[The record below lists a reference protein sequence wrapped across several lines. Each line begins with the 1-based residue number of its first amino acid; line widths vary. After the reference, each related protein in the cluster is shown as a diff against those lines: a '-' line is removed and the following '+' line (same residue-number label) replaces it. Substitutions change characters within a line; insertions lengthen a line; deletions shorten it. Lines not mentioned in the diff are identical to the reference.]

1 MIDSDSY
8 VDLNSEL
15 YSDNVNQN
23 YSIDEV
29 ILFY

>member
-15 YSDNVNQN
+15 YSDNVNPN

-29 ILFY
+29 ILFH